1 MSVLV
6 LHHRGSLAGAPYD
19 QWLADYDGDV
29 LLLASAEHLRLVDEE
44 LPASGH
50 GYRHLEAIEGY
61 ETSGRVEARALE
73 LAREH
78 GVRYVI
84 ACQEQDLERAAQ
96 LREILGLPGQTYAS
110 VLPFRN
116 KVLMKDAL
124 SAAGVPVAD
133 YAAVECAVDI
143 VAFAERHGFPI
154 VVKPRDAAG
163 SIGVRIIN
171 TAAELDTY
179 LAEEIDGQG
188 SGQPNLMVESFVPG
202 PMCFVDGL
210 VIDGRII
217 YGWAARYLF
226 AVAGYAAD
234 RGGRHSVTLDRDDPL
249 AHRLVELV
257 DKSLAAL
264 PGPRAFTFHAE
275 VFEAPDGG
283 VVLNE
288 IACRT
293 GGANIRGIVRTVAGI
308 DPTEC
313 WVRAQV
319 GLPLPEVVTG
329 QRIWPQRMA
338 GQIVFNKRPGTVL
351 RVPGPPPFPWVRAAN
366 VFVRPGQVMGGSA
379 FSSDFLAGFV
389 VEGPDQRTCRERLTE
404 LESWFL
410 DGLEIVEGAAG
421 VERAAS

>member
-1 MSVLV
+1 MTVLV

-19 QWLADYDGDV
+19 RWLADYDGDV
-29 LLLASAEHLRLVDEE
+29 LLLASAEHLRLVGEE
-44 LPASGH
+44 LPREH

-78 GVRYVI
+78 DVRYVI

-116 KVLMKDAL
+116 KVLMKDIL
-124 SAAGVPVAD
+124 VAAGVPVAD
-133 YAAVECAVDI
+133 YASVECAVDI
-143 VAFAERHGFPI
+143 VAFAERVGYPI

-163 SIGVRIIN
+163 SIGVRILN
-171 TAAELDTY
+171 SPSELDEY
-179 LAEEIDGQG
+179 LAGEADGQG
-188 SGQPNLMVESFVPG
+188 RGQSNLMVESFVPG
-202 PMCFVDGL
+202 SMCFVDGL
-210 VIDGRII
+210 VVDGKIT

-226 AVAGYAAD
+226 AVAGFAAD

-249 AHRLVELV
+249 AHRLVELI
-257 DKSLAAL
+257 DTSLAAL
-264 PGPRAFTFHAE
+264 PGPRDFTFHAE
-275 VFEAPDGG
+275 VFETPDGE

-293 GGANIRGIVRTVAGI
+293 GGANIRGMVKTVVGI

-319 GLPLPEVVTG
+319 GLPLPGTITG
-329 QRIWPQRMA
+329 QRLWPQRMA
-338 GQIVFNKRPGTVL
+338 GQIVFNKREGTVL
-351 RVPGPPPFPWVRAAN
+351 RVPGTPPFPWVEAAN
-366 VFVRPGQVMGGSA
+366 LFVAPGDVMGGSQ

-389 VEGPDQRTCRERLTE
+389 VSGPDQRTCRDRLTA

-410 DGLEIVEGAAG
+410 AGLEIAEGPAG
-421 VERAAS
+421 TELAAS

>member
-19 QWLADYDGDV
+19 KWLADYDGDV
-29 LLLASAEHLRLVDEE
+29 LLLASQEHLRLVGEE
-44 LPASGH
+44 LPATGH
-50 GYRHLEAIEGY
+50 GYRHLEAVEGY

-78 GVRYVI
+78 DIRHVI

-116 KVLMKDAL
+116 KVVMKDIL
-124 SAAGVPVAD
+124 SAAGVAVAE
-133 YAAVECAVDI
+133 YAPVECAVDI
-143 VAFAERHGFPI
+143 VAFAERVGFPI

-163 SIGVRIIN
+163 SVGVRILREQS
-171 TAAELDTY
+171 ELDTY
-179 LAEEIDGQG
+179 LAEELDGQG
-188 SGQPNLMVESFVPG
+188 SGQPNLMVEAFVPG

-210 VIDGRII
+210 VIDGKIV
-217 YGWAARYLF
+217 YGWAAQYLF

-249 AHRLVELV
+249 ALRLVDLI
-257 DKSLAAL
+257 DRALAAL
-264 PGPRAFTFHAE
+264 PGPSHHTFHAE
-275 VFEAPDGG
+275 VFVTPDGA

-293 GGANIRGIVRTVAGI
+293 GGANIRGMVHTVAGI

-319 GLPLPEVVTG
+319 GLPLPEVITG
-329 QRIWPQRMA
+329 ERLWPDRMA
-338 GQIVFNKRPGTVL
+338 GQIVFNKRAGTVL
-351 RVPGPPPFPWVRAAN
+351 RLPGTPPFPWVRHEN
-366 VFVRPGQVMGGSA
+366 VFVRPGQVMGGSQ

-389 VEGPDQRTCRERLTE
+389 VEGPDQWTCRQRLTE
-404 LESWFL
+404 LETWFL
-410 DGLEIVEGAAG
+410 DGLEIVEGG